1 MHSIYNGSCVAS
13 CKGKYANAMQKR
25 RFGTVVMCNGASTFL
40 HQPFHLCPKS
50 TISFYICANPTS
62 IHQSITIDRGIGR
75 ELWYQQ
81 YSDSAMLARSC
92 APSINISIGATTP
105 SGIKYDHCWL
115 HVTPYE
121 KLDYVVTQQCKYRH
135 VHTGMGYKRTY
146 LGLELNMQMG
156 QIWSTTYKYQDIS

>member
-1 MHSIYNGSCVAS
+1 
-13 CKGKYANAMQKR
+13 
-25 RFGTVVMCNGASTFL
+25 
-40 HQPFHLCPKS
+40 
-50 TISFYICANPTS
+50 
-62 IHQSITIDRGIGR
+62 
-75 ELWYQQ
+75 
-81 YSDSAMLARSC
+81 MLARSC
-92 APSINISIGATTP
+92 APSTNTSIGATTP
-105 SGIKYDHCWL
+105 SGIKYAHSWL